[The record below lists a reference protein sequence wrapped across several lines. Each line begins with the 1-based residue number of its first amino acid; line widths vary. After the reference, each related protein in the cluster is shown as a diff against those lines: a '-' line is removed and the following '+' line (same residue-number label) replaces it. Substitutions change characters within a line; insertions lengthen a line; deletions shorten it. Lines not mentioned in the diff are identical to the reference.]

1 MSFDQITMSFIISRT
16 SFQDDYWRHLSIRLL
31 WSQIIWSRPDFHYV
45 FKTSYAHSHLR
56 VKLSGAMRGESNCD
70 SPYSDIHPFFNHV
83 FPDFLTWLIYIF
95 STHLRLSNGKRLSE
109 TARNKALCQWL
120 FIRLPWSAHAC
131 LWLRSQ
137 PLNRKRPSVLSASG
151 MNMLEHSSQALSIM
165 WVFYKSVLLKQY
177 LRGPPF
183 ALLKDRVRQ
192 TWMW

>member
-1 MSFDQITMSFIISRT
+1 MTTEDIFPLGCFDPRLSDHGQISIMFLKLAMLTLIYRS
-16 SFQDDYWRHLSIRLL
+16 SFQELWEVNQTVIHHTVKSILFL
-31 WSQIIWSRPDFHYV
+31 
-45 FKTSYAHSHLR
+45 
-56 VKLSGAMRGESNCD
+56 
-70 SPYSDIHPFFNHV
+70 NHV
-83 FPDFLTWLIYIF
+83 FPDFLTWFIYIF

-137 PLNRKRPSVLSASG
+137 QLNRKRPSVLSASG
-151 MNMLEHSSQALSIM
+151 MNMLEHSSQARSIM
-165 WVFYKSVLLKQY
+165 CVFYKSVLLKQY

-192 TWMW
+192 TWMWWLPQYQ